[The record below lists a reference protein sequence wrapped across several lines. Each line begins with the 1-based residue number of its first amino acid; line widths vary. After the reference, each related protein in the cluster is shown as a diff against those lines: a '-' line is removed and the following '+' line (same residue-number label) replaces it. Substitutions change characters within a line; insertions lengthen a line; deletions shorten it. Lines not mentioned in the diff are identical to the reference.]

1 MWWNNPICFWGIA
14 VAGLFKHH
22 NSCFLI
28 INFRWR
34 CSNSVCSASDCWLKH
49 FSHLLLFEGSPEVRE
64 WKKKRKKKRPPASTQ
79 PLITISG
86 TRKPH
91 FERIRCKTL
100 VLPQEKNWN
109 QTFKLSNLRKYFPPY
124 FDFSLNFPV
133 WTNTVVC
140 FVLIIYSCKC
150 ILYH

>member
-64 WKKKRKKKRPPASTQ
+64 WKKKRKKNGLQHQHNLWLQSVAP
-79 PLITISG
+79 
-86 TRKPH
+86 
-91 FERIRCKTL
+91 ENRILRELDAKHLCY
-100 VLPQEKNWN
+100 
-109 QTFKLSNLRKYFPPY
+109 LRKKTEIRH
-124 FDFSLNFPV
+124 LNFQTWENIFLRILIFP
-133 WTNTVVC
+133 WISLC
-140 FVLIIYSCKC
+140 GQILLSVLS
-150 ILYH
+150 